1 MAVSQYLY
9 RPLIRIKRKGRPFA
23 TCSICNSTPCE
34 SPTEHARQKREAE
47 LKNPSKKA
55 THARLYPRHHNP
67 NGFLPIAPRP
77 SGSSKKDTPV
87 SRSGSTS
94 ASASDSYTPRTR
106 EERLPSTSLRRDSS
120 LTAEYWSGSEG
131 SGNELDQS
139 HSGSNVILGEA
150 SGSKQSVA
158 RSAPEEMMDT
168 NVAENI
174 FDPLYSLLPSS
185 VSAAQFAQTAPM
197 ISPLDGANPFDF
209 PLDPALGM
217 DAGSLGYLEE
227 MDVDVTE
234 GLTEDLFH
242 VEDWSRYMWSP
253 ETGFEHLDMGYPR

>member
-1 MAVSQYLY
+1 M
-9 RPLIRIKRKGRPFA
+9 
-23 TCSICNSTPCE
+23 
-34 SPTEHARQKREAE
+34 
-47 LKNPSKKA
+47 KA

-77 SGSSKKDTPV
+77 SGSSKKEVPTSSV

-139 HSGSNVILGEA
+139 HSGSNVMLGEA
-150 SGSKQSVA
+150 SGSKQS
-158 RSAPEEMMDT
+158 SAPEEMMNT
-168 NVAENI
+168 TVAENI

-185 VSAAQFAQTAPM
+185 VSVAQFAQTAPL
-197 ISPLDGANPFDF
+197 ISPLDGASPFDF

-217 DAGSLGYLEE
+217 DAGSLGYLED

-253 ETGFEHLDMGYPR
+253 ETGFEHLDMGYPPVTR

>member
-1 MAVSQYLY
+1 MPFL
-9 RPLIRIKRKGRPFA
+9 PPGRQDP
-23 TCSICNSTPCE
+23 
-34 SPTEHARQKREAE
+34 
-47 LKNPSKKA
+47 

-77 SGSSKKDTPV
+77 SGSKKDAPNSSQV

-94 ASASDSYTPRTR
+94 ASASDSYTPGSRAR
-106 EERLPSTSLRRDSS
+106 DERLPSSASLRRDSS

-131 SGNELDQS
+131 SGNELDQAR
-139 HSGSNVILGEA
+139 SNVMLGEA
-150 SGSKQSVA
+150 SDSKQSLA
-158 RSAPEEMMDT
+158 RSAPDTEMMDT
-168 NVAENI
+168 TVTENI

-185 VSAAQFAQTAPM
+185 SVSTAQFTQTAPM
-197 ISPLDGANPFDF
+197 ISPLEGANPFDF

-217 DAGSLGYLEE
+217 DAGTLSYLED

-253 ETGFEHLDMGYPR
+253 ETGFEHLDMGYPPVTR